1 MSNCIYRTDNHYQ
14 SLMLTVAKHLRT
26 WTLIS
31 VKSYWTYNLES
42 LRPSPTLLTVP
53 KNHHFITRIPIYIY
67 ICIRTYISLLLAVT
81 GRGAGQRNRTKP
93 CRRRI
98 FYFLWL
104 RDKSPGWGGL
114 SSFFHLLPLPF
125 VSEWCTTFAR
135 WCSHILA
142 THNVARSGWR
152 QYFMTILYNLEVTCF
167 ETASIT
173 KVSHRSQYFFAS

>member
-67 ICIRTYISLLLAVT
+67 IRTYISLLLAVT

-98 FYFLWL
+98 FIFCDYVTSLQVEVALAHFSTCSLCLLLVNGALHLQDGAPIFWL
-104 RDKSPGWGGL
+104 L
-114 SSFFHLLPLPF
+114 TTLLDL
-125 VSEWCTTFAR
+125 VEDNISWQ
-135 WCSHILA
+135 S
-142 THNVARSGWR
+142 
-152 QYFMTILYNLEVTCF
+152 YTIL
-167 ETASIT
+167 
-173 KVSHRSQYFFAS
+173 K